1 MKIVVQISLLQAL
14 PFDIEW
20 LPIPF
25 RLIGAI
31 VVISSALIVA
41 SSKKELVL
49 LAGAFLFGLGVL
61 EVALQVAG

>member
-1 MKIVVQISLLQAL
+1 MEIGVQISLLQAL

-20 LPIPF
+20 PPISF

-31 VVISSALIVA
+31 VVIASALIVA

>member
-1 MKIVVQISLLQAL
+1 MEIVVQISLLQAL

-20 LPIPF
+20 LPISF

-31 VVISSALIVA
+31 VVIASALIVA

-49 LAGAFLFGLGVL
+49 LAGALLFGLGVL
-61 EVALQVAG
+61 EVALQVTG

>member
-1 MKIVVQISLLQAL
+1 MEIVVQISFLKAL

-20 LPIPF
+20 LPVSF

-31 VVISSALIVA
+31 VVIASALIVA

>member
-1 MKIVVQISLLQAL
+1 MEIVVQISLLQAL

-20 LPIPF
+20 LPISF

-31 VVISSALIVA
+31 VVIASALIVA